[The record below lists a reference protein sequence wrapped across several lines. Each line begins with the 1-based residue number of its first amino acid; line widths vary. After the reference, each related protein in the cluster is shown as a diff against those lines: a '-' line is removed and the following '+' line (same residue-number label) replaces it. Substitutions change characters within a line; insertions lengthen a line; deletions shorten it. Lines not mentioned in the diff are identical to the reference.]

1 MPAGNDKLTSS
12 DAAVSVKVV
21 LQLNAHLSVGRLF
34 TEERVFQEL
43 VGVGSLGVV
52 FNQTHTDEVYKL
64 L

>member
-34 TEERVFQEL
+34 AEERVLQEL
-43 VGVGSLGVV
+43 IGVGSLGVV